1 MRKLLISTGTM
12 ACLALLLS
20 LPMHAQDQPD
30 TLTLSGFV
38 QNQVCVNKDFVKVT
52 LSASA
57 SSDHNPIG
65 FRWDLN
71 NDGKWDTAINTDPT
85 VIQVYPD
92 EARFTVRV
100 GAGNQ
105 FGDRKVSKFSF
116 NTLRCK

>member
-1 MRKLLISTGTM
+1 MRKLLMSTATL
-12 ACLALLLS
+12 ACLALLFA

-30 TLTLSGFV
+30 TLSLSGFV
-38 QNQVCVNKDFVKVT
+38 KTQSCVNKDFVQVT

-71 NDGKWDTAINTDPT
+71 NDGKWDTPISTDPT

-92 EARFTVRV
+92 EQTFTVRV

-105 FGDRKVSKFSF
+105 FGDRKVSRFSF
-116 NTLRCK
+116 TTLRCK